1 MVEAAIVIASFV
13 LFFMAIVYFRKFYTK
28 QIRVGRLA
36 RASTIA
42 YSMGACEAKDPGE
55 WARPD
60 ISPSTTQA
68 TANTAKTPVAK
79 NGSTAPGTNSNEA
92 SSILNQV
99 PGAGSDDS
107 FLNPIG
113 HLGLSTEARSSDKP
127 GKGFKGTAAS
137 TSFVSCGDKVREG
150 QYDELVDMV
159 TSAFPKPKL

>member
-60 ISPSTTQA
+60 ISQSTTQA
-68 TANTAKTPVAK
+68 TASTAKTPVAK
-79 NGSTAPGTNSNEA
+79 KNGSTSPGTESKEA
-92 SSILNQV
+92 SGILSQI

-113 HLGLSTEARSSDKP
+113 HLGLSTEANSSDKP

-150 QYDELVDMV
+150 QYGELVDMV
-159 TSAFPKPKL
+159 TSVFKKP